1 MAAATRGPSA
11 DDFDYPAVPS
21 IDTFPK
27 ASAPAP
33 FPLLPPP
40 PPLMTDIAKYS
51 LVGRL
56 DGVTSATH
64 EIALREVLLAGAS
77 QLEIDL
83 AGLDYIS
90 SAGLRVLLMAAKSL
104 KAKGGTVALL
114 APKPAVLEVLHL
126 SGFDKLFAIRS

>member
-1 MAAATRGPSA
+1 MAAVTSS
-11 DDFDYPAVPS
+11 DCDYPAVPTG
-21 IDTFPK
+21 DTFPE
-27 ASAPAP
+27 ATVPAL
-33 FPLLPPP
+33 FPPLPPP
-40 PPLMTDIAKYS
+40 PLLMTDIAKYS

-64 EIALREVLLAGAS
+64 ETALREVLLSGAS

-126 SGFDKLFAIRS
+126 SGFDKLFAIRA

>member
-1 MAAATRGPSA
+1 MAATRGPVPDA
-11 DDFDYPAVPS
+11 FDYPAAPS
-21 IDTFPK
+21 INTFPQV
-27 ASAPAP
+27 SAP
-33 FPLLPPP
+33 FLSSPLPQ
-40 PPLMTDIAKYS
+40 PPLMTDIATYS

-64 EIALREVLLAGAS
+64 ETALREVLLTGAS

-83 AGLDYIS
+83 ASLDYIS

-104 KAKGGTVALL
+104 KAKGGTVALI

>member
-1 MAAATRGPSA
+1 MAAVTSS
-11 DDFDYPAVPS
+11 DCDYPAV
-21 IDTFPK
+21 ITGDTFPE
-27 ASAPAP
+27 ATVPAL
-33 FPLLPPP
+33 FPPLPPP
-40 PPLMTDIAKYS
+40 PLLMSDIAKYS

-64 EIALREVLLAGAS
+64 ETALREVLLSGAS

-126 SGFDKLFAIRS
+126 SGFDKLFAIRA

>member
-1 MAAATRGPSA
+1 MAATRGPVPDA
-11 DDFDYPAVPS
+11 FDYPAAPS
-21 IDTFPK
+21 INTFPQVRTLFL
-27 ASAPAP
+27 SSP
-33 FPLLPPP
+33 LPPP
-40 PPLMTDIAKYS
+40 PPLMTDIATYS

-64 EIALREVLLAGAS
+64 EAALREVLLTGAS

-83 AGLDYIS
+83 ASLDYIS

-104 KAKGGTVALL
+104 KAKGGTVALI